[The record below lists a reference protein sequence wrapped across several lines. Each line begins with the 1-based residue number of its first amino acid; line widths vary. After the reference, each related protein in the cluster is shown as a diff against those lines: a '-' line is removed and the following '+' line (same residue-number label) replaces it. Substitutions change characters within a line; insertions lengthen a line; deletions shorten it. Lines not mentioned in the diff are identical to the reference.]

1 MTSVVDSIT
10 KLNITGNVIPSTW
23 WTKITMPSGKP
34 DCNAVVLLSEIIYWY
49 RARVTRD
56 ETTGSVVRTDKRFK
70 ADKLQRS
77 YQSLADQFGFTK
89 RQVQE
94 AMYRLRDAGLIT
106 LELRTINSDCG
117 SAISNVL
124 FIEPVPEEIERITY
138 GNTDE
143 DVAGRSDSTSDEKG
157 ELSHQNVTPSHVL
170 TCDPIPLKRETYTET
185 TNTETTTEKKD
196 PLSRKRDDGVNDV
209 LEHLN
214 AVTGSKYRATTHS
227 HAKEIRG
234 RLDQGH
240 TVTELRMVIDY
251 KAGEWLG
258 DPKMSQY
265 LRPQTLF
272 NAGKFDGYLTAAKT
286 KAHDPLA
293 NLSAV
298 SRKNAQNLAGGW

>member
-196 PLSRKRDDGVNDV
+196 PLSRKRDDEV
-209 LEHLN
+209 LEVVTHLN
-214 AVTGSKYRATTHS
+214 SVTGSKFKASSKSHS
-227 HAKEIRG
+227 ENIKA
-234 RLDQGH
+234 RLAEGH
-240 TVTELRMVIDY
+240 SVHDLKAVIDL
-251 KAGEWLG
+251 KHSEWGG
-258 DPKMSQY
+258 DPRMCQY
-265 LRPQTLF
+265 LRPTTLF
-272 NAGKFDGYLTAAKT
+272 QVGKFEGYLAATRCKPVKR
-286 KAHDPLA
+286 KAQPTHD
-293 NLSAV
+293 V
-298 SRKNAQNLAGGW
+298 SGITYEDCDL